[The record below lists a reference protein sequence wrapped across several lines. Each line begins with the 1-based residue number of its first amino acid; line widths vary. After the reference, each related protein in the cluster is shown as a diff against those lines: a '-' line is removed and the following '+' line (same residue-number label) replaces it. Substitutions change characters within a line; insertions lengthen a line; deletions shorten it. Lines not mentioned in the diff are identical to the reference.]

1 MTTGILL
8 CGLNGC
14 GKSTLGKALGDALGY
29 PFIDH
34 EDLAFEKIDPA
45 APYAN
50 PRSKAEAEQLL
61 LQQIHGQPGFVL
73 ASVKGNFS
81 PAVCALY
88 RYVVRMEVPR
98 DERLRRI
105 VGRMPESAALREESR
120 AFLQMAASRCED
132 EVDDFVRTL
141 GCPILRVDGTRPVEE
156 LVALLR
162 EWIGL

>member
-1 MTTGILL
+1 MTGILL

-34 EDLAFEKIDPA
+34 EDIAFEKIDPA

-50 PRSKAEAEQLL
+50 PRSKSEAEQLL

-81 PAVCALY
+81 LAICSLY
-88 RYVVRMEVPR
+88 RYVVRIEVPR

-105 VGRMPESAALREESR
+105 ADRMPESLADRAESR
-120 AFLQMAASRCED
+120 AFLQMAAARCED
-132 EVDDFVRTL
+132 EVDRFVRTL
-141 GCPILRVDGTRPVEE
+141 DCPILRIDGTRPVQE

-162 EWIGL
+162 AWMGL